1 MAELEPVSVI
11 IPTYN
16 RAGGFLEK
24 AIDSVL
30 AQVEVDLE
38 LLVID
43 DGSTD
48 TTPQLLSSYGKKVR
62 SRRQQNCGPAAARN
76 LGIREARHD
85 LIAFL
90 DSDDWWREDKLLTQ
104 VRAMMAQPAYL
115 ISHSDEIWYRPQ
127 GVVHQKKKHAR
138 PHGDIFLHCLPL
150 CCVGMSTVMA
160 RRLFFEQVG
169 LFDESFL
176 CCEDYEL
183 WLRASITHPFLKIA
197 EPLTGKEGGRPD
209 QVSAQ
214 FRVGMDCLQI
224 RALEKVVALGSAS
237 PRQLHSLGREI
248 ARKAAIYGHG
258 CRKYGRPEEALY
270 YLAKAAEWQ
279 ALLTPQGSSSTGSS
293 QPQKGV
299 ENGDGV

>member
-1 MAELEPVSVI
+1 MAMAELEAVSVI

-30 AQVEVDLE
+30 AQVGVDLE

-90 DSDDWWREDKLLTQ
+90 DSDDWWREDKLFTQ

-127 GVVHQKKKHAR
+127 GVVNQKKKHAR
-138 PHGDIFLHCLPL
+138 PHGDIFSHCLPL
-150 CCVGMSTVMA
+150 CCVGMSTVLA
-160 RRLFFEQVG
+160 RRGFFEQVG
-169 LFDESFL
+169 FFDESFL

-183 WLRASITHPFLKIA
+183 WLRASITQPFLKIA
-197 EPLTGKEGGRPD
+197 EPLTGKEGGRSD

-224 RALEKVVALGSAS
+224 RALEKVARLEGCSSQQYLA
-237 PRQLHSLGREI
+237 LGREI
-248 ARKAAIYGHG
+248 SRKAGIYGKG
-258 CRKYGRPEEALY
+258 CRKHGREEEALLY
-270 YLAKAAEWQ
+270 QGKVEAWQ
-279 ALLTPQGSSSTGSS
+279 ALLAPSGNQSAESVGCD
-293 QPQKGV
+293 
-299 ENGDGV
+299 E